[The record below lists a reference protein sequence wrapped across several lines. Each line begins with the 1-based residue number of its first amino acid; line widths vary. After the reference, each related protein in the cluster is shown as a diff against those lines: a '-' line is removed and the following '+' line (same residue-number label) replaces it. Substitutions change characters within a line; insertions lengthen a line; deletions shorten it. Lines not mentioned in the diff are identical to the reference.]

1 MKVDNNFDRFRPA
14 LLAWRNTPRADGF
27 SPAQMFFGH
36 AQLFGHPLVS
46 SPRFIDRTAAG
57 DKRADQSHNTKRL
70 FDKRT
75 RALPE
80 LSVGTRVVVQDVKT
94 GRWLQKATIL
104 AISSDEGSYNLR
116 LDSGAEMSC
125 NRVFIRP
132 IKD

>member
-36 AQLFGHPLVS
+36 AQLFGHPMVG
-46 SPRFIDRTAAG
+46 SPRFIDRAAVG
-57 DKRADQSHNTKRL
+57 EKRVDQSLNAKKS

-94 GRWLQKATIL
+94 CLLYTSPSPRDRQKSRMP
-104 AISSDEGSYNLR
+104 SS
-116 LDSGAEMSC
+116 A
-125 NRVFIRP
+125 
-132 IKD
+132 

>member
-36 AQLFGHPLVS
+36 AQLFGHPMVG
-46 SPRFIDRTAAG
+46 SPRFIDRAAVG
-57 DKRADQSHNTKRL
+57 EKRVDQSLNAKKS

-80 LSVGTRVVVQDVKT
+80 LLVGTRVVVQDVKT
-94 GRWLQKATIL
+94 GRWLQKASIL
-104 AISSDEGSYNLR
+104 AISSDGRSYDLR
-116 LDSGAEMSC
+116 LDGGAETSR
-125 NRVFIRP
+125 NRVYIRP